1 MIMFHRRFF
10 HRCLLSAWAAGLGLA
25 VHAQPAGLLYDP
37 EPPADSAYVR
47 VLVAGNTEKVAIT
60 VDGKVRVP
68 SLPANQVSDYM
79 VLTAGKHVLG
89 LQLAGQT
96 KAAGTMTLD
105 VTPGRATTLGFAA
118 AQLSAAPAV
127 FEDKTGANKLK
138 AMLAVYPLVKTPAAL
153 DILTADGT
161 TKVFSNISY
170 GASSALP
177 VNPITVDLIAAKA
190 GDKSALAKASLEM
203 KQSSSYSVFLLPDR
217 GGKIM
222 MKVFQNKTE
231 RYTGKPL

>member
-1 MIMFHRRFF
+1 MFHRRFL
-10 HRCLLSAWAAGLGLA
+10 HRCLFAGWVAGLGLSL
-25 VHAQPAGLLYDP
+25 HAQPAGLLYDP

-47 VLVAGNTEKVAIT
+47 VLVAGNAEKVALT
-60 VDGKVRVP
+60 VDGKVRVA

-89 LQLAGQT
+89 LQMAGKT
-96 KAAGTMTLD
+96 KETGTMTLD
-105 VTPGRATTLGFAA
+105 VVPGRATTLGFSA

-138 AMLAVYPLVKTPAAL
+138 AMLAVYPLVKTPASM
-153 DILTADGT
+153 DILTADGA
-161 TKVFSNISY
+161 TKVFSNVSY
-170 GASSALP
+170 GAIHALP
-177 VNPITVDLIAAKA
+177 VNPITVDVIAVKA
-190 GDKSALAKASLEM
+190 GDKSALARASLDM
-203 KQSSSYSVFLLPDR
+203 KQSSSYSVFLLPDH

-231 RYTGKPL
+231 RYTGKSF